1 MVKIGETDVTVVCRK
16 EDVSLVSKLLPDALA
31 EARKTSGKKEL
42 QAELT
47 DKFHLSPARTA
58 GTKGESCC
66 GGVLLSGRGG
76 KILCNQTLDARLTIA
91 YNKQLPQVRETLFGV
106 NPNRKY
112 ND

>member
-1 MVKIGETDVTVVCRK
+1 LVKIGETDVTVVCRK
-16 EDVSLVSKLLPDALA
+16 EDVALVSKLLPDALT
-31 EARKTSGKKEL
+31 EARKLSGKADLK
-42 QAELT
+42 AELT
-47 DKFHLSPARTA
+47 DKFNLSPARSATN
-58 GTKGESCC
+58 KGESCC

-91 YNKQLPQVRETLFGV
+91 YHKQLPQVRETLFGV